1 MENKVLRRLLIVV
14 TIIAILAFLVCFG
27 FFIYATMYYINQK
40 NAHFVEEQATIVEYK
55 LFEYTN
61 FSYYNLYY
69 EYVSDDGT
77 KYTGLYDSNIKNF
90 DYIEKK
96 LNTKITIYVDHVR
109 QIHMLEK
116 EEVSWSTIAFLCP
129 ASVMMFVFALVP
141 LMNVI
146 KYYKT
151 KKQKDNNEIVKEQPE
166 QKLEKVEKNKNNNEN
181 VKQIKKPSY
190 GNLASLVG
198 VFLFGFM
205 LITML
210 LLYPQVLE
218 SKKIDEKANFVKV
231 YATID
236 RYKCELSSSS
246 SLIVY
251 STYYV
256 YESTEGTYEGL
267 WQANM
272 HSEEEAKAQLGKKVP
287 IYVDHELKMYTKKV
301 NTNYNASF
309 IGMTILTIVFL
320 IGFVGSMV
328 VMIRYIINCN
338 KWKRYKESI
347 KE

>member
-1 MENKVLRRLLIVV
+1 MENKVLRRLLIVL
-14 TIIAILAFLVCFG
+14 TIIAILAFIACFG
-27 FFIYATMYYINQK
+27 GFIYATVYYINHK
-40 NAHFVEEQATIVEYK
+40 NTHLVEEQATIVEYK

-69 EYVSDDGT
+69 EYVAPDGT

-96 LNTKITIYVDHVR
+96 LNTKIAIYVDHDKH
-109 QIHMLEK
+109 IHMLEK
-116 EEVSWSTIAFLCP
+116 KEASWSTIAFLCP
-129 ASVMMFVFALVP
+129 ATVMMFVFAMVP

-151 KKQKDNNEIVKEQPE
+151 KKRNDNSKIVQEQPKE
-166 QKLEKVEKNKNNNEN
+166 KLEKVEKNKNEN

-198 VFLFGFM
+198 VFIFSFALLGM
-205 LITML
+205 I
-210 LLYPQVLE
+210 LLYPQTIE
-218 SKKIDEKANFVKV
+218 SKKIYERANFVKV

-236 RYKCELSSSS
+236 KYDCVLRNGKFL
-246 SLIVY
+246 LY

-267 WQANM
+267 WQANLQ
-272 HSEEEAKAQLGKKVP
+272 SEEEAKAQLGKKVP

-309 IGMTILTIVFL
+309 IGMTILTIIFSIGL
-320 IGFVGSMV
+320 IVSMII
-328 VMIRYIINCN
+328 MIKFITNSV
-338 KWKRYKESI
+338 KWKKYQESI

>member
-1 MENKVLRRLLIVV
+1 MENKVLRRLLIVL
-14 TIIAILAFLVCFG
+14 TIIAILAFIACFG
-27 FFIYATMYYINQK
+27 GFIYATVYYINHK
-40 NAHFVEEQATIVEYK
+40 NTHLVEEQATIVEYK

-69 EYVSDDGT
+69 EYVAPDGT

-96 LNTKITIYVDHVR
+96 LNTKIAIYVDHDKH
-109 QIHMLEK
+109 IHMLEK
-116 EEVSWSTIAFLCP
+116 KEASWSTIAFLCP
-129 ASVMMFVFALVP
+129 ATVMMFVFAMVP

-151 KKQKDNNEIVKEQPE
+151 KKRNDNSKIVQEQPKE
-166 QKLEKVEKNKNNNEN
+166 KLEKVEKNKNEN

-198 VFLFGFM
+198 VFIFSFALLGM
-205 LITML
+205 I
-210 LLYPQVLE
+210 LLYPQTIE
-218 SKKIDEKANFVKV
+218 SKKIYERANFVKV

-236 RYKCELSSSS
+236 KYDCVLRNGKFL
-246 SLIVY
+246 LY

-267 WQANM
+267 WQANLQ
-272 HSEEEAKAQLGKKVP
+272 SEEEAKAQLGKKVP
-287 IYVDHELKMYTKKV
+287 IYVDHELNINTKKV
-301 NTNYNASF
+301 TKNFNSAF
-309 IGMTILTIVFL
+309 IGITICTIIFSIGL
-320 IGFVGSMV
+320 IVSMV
-328 VMIRYIINCN
+328 IIIRFITNSN
-338 KWKRYKESI
+338 KWKKYQESI

>member
-1 MENKVLRRLLIVV
+1 MEKKVLRRLLIVL
-14 TIIAILAFLVCFG
+14 TIIAILAFLACFG
-27 FFIYATMYYINQK
+27 GFIYATVYYINQK
-40 NAHFVEEQATIVEYK
+40 NAHYVEEQATIVEYK
-55 LFEYTN
+55 LFEYTSY
-61 FSYYNLYY
+61 SYYNLYY
-69 EYVSDDGT
+69 EYVAPDGT

-96 LNTKITIYVDHVR
+96 LNKKITIYVDHDKH
-109 QIHMLEK
+109 IHMLEK
-116 EEVSWSTIAFLCP
+116 KEASWSTIAFLCP
-129 ASVMMFVFALVP
+129 ATIMMFVFAMVP

-151 KKQKDNNEIVKEQPE
+151 KKKNDISKIVQEQP
-166 QKLEKVEKNKNNNEN
+166 KEKVEKNKNEN

-198 VFLFGFM
+198 VFLFSFA
-205 LITML
+205 L
-210 LLYPQVLE
+210 LGMISLYPKTIE
-218 SKKIDEKANFVKV
+218 SKQIYERANFVKV

-236 RYKCELSSSS
+236 KYDCVLRNGKFL
-246 SLIVY
+246 LY

-267 WQANM
+267 WQANLQ
-272 HSEEEAKAQLGKKVP
+272 SEEEAKAQLGKKVP
-287 IYVDHELKMYTKKV
+287 IYVDHDLKMYTKKV

-309 IGMTILTIVFL
+309 IGMTILTIIFS

-328 VMIRYIINCN
+328 VMIRYIINSN
-338 KWKRYKESI
+338 KWKKYQDSI

>member
-1 MENKVLRRLLIVV
+1 MENKVLRRLLIVL
-14 TIIAILAFLVCFG
+14 TIIAILAFIACFG
-27 FFIYATMYYINQK
+27 GFIYATVYYINQK

-69 EYVSDDGT
+69 EYVAPDGT

-96 LNTKITIYVDHVR
+96 LNTKIAIYVDHDKH
-109 QIHMLEK
+109 IHMLEK
-116 EEVSWSTIAFLCP
+116 KEASWSTIAFLCP
-129 ASVMMFVFALVP
+129 ATVMMFVFAMVP

-151 KKQKDNNEIVKEQPE
+151 KKRNDNSKIVQEQPKE
-166 QKLEKVEKNKNNNEN
+166 KLEKVEKNKNEN

-218 SKKIDEKANFVKV
+218 NKRIYEKANFVKV

-236 RYKCELSSSS
+236 KYDCVLRNGKFL
-246 SLIVY
+246 LY

-267 WQANM
+267 WQANLQ
-272 HSEEEAKAQLGKKVP
+272 SEEEAKAQLGKKVP
-287 IYVDHELKMYTKKV
+287 IYVDHELNINTKKV
-301 NTNYNASF
+301 TKNFNSAF
-309 IGMTILTIVFL
+309 IGITICTIIFSIGL
-320 IGFVGSMV
+320 IVSMII
-328 VMIRYIINCN
+328 MIRYITNSN
-338 KWKRYKESI
+338 KWKKYQESI

>member
-1 MENKVLRRLLIVV
+1 MENKVLRRLLIVL
-14 TIIAILAFLVCFG
+14 TIIAILAFIACFG
-27 FFIYATMYYINQK
+27 GFIYATVYYINQK

-69 EYVSDDGT
+69 EYVAPDGT

-96 LNTKITIYVDHVR
+96 LNTKIAIYVDHDKH
-109 QIHMLEK
+109 IHMLEK
-116 EEVSWSTIAFLCP
+116 KEASWSTIAFLCP
-129 ASVMMFVFALVP
+129 ATVMMFVFAMVP

-151 KKQKDNNEIVKEQPE
+151 KKRNDNSKIVQEQPKE
-166 QKLEKVEKNKNNNEN
+166 KLEKVEKNKNEN

-218 SKKIDEKANFVKV
+218 NKRIYEKANFVKV

-236 RYKCELSSSS
+236 KYDCVLRNGKFL
-246 SLIVY
+246 LY

-267 WQANM
+267 WQANLQ
-272 HSEEEAKAQLGKKVP
+272 SEEEAKAQLGKKVP
-287 IYVDHELKMYTKKV
+287 IYVDHELNINTKKV
-301 NTNYNASF
+301 TKNFNSAF
-309 IGMTILTIVFL
+309 IGITICTIIFSIGL
-320 IGFVGSMV
+320 IVSMII
-328 VMIRYIINCN
+328 MIRYITNSN
-338 KWKRYKESI
+338 K
-347 KE
+347 

>member
-1 MENKVLRRLLIVV
+1 MENKVLRRLLIVL
-14 TIIAILAFLVCFG
+14 TIIAILAFIACFG
-27 FFIYATMYYINQK
+27 GFIYATVYYINHK
-40 NAHFVEEQATIVEYK
+40 NTHLVEEQATIVEYK

-69 EYVSDDGT
+69 EYVAPDGT

-96 LNTKITIYVDHVR
+96 LNTKIAIYVDHDKH
-109 QIHMLEK
+109 IHMLEK
-116 EEVSWSTIAFLCP
+116 KEASWSTIAFLGP
-129 ASVMMFVFALVP
+129 ATVMMFVFAMVP

-151 KKQKDNNEIVKEQPE
+151 KKRNDNSKIVQEQPKE
-166 QKLEKVEKNKNNNEN
+166 KLEKVEKNKNEN

-218 SKKIDEKANFVKV
+218 NKRIYEKANFVKV

-236 RYKCELSSSS
+236 RYNCQLSSSS

-309 IGMTILTIVFL
+309 IGMTILTIIFSIVL
-320 IGFVGSMV
+320 IVSMII
-328 VMIRYIINCN
+328 MIKFITNSV
-338 KWKRYKESI
+338 KWKKYQESI